1 MECQYLL
8 FIFFQKLQKRID
20 RSFYLLEGFFFL
32 DFPPYFTVAGEI
44 FTKIYWFYGEFF
56 TSLWSD
62 NYPFLLVIRQFFYA
76 LTHVYRIWKKDNAF
90 QLEKRY
96 LFCFTIFSISVRKQK
111 YMSNFMY
118 FGHPSW
124 IYTPKAKLCS
134 IWING
139 FLPFP
144 YKVYC
149 LFMFCPLVLI
159 FNPYKFEVIIL
170 SALSISF
177 IPISPS

>member
-20 RSFYLLEGFFFL
+20 WSFYLLEGFFFL

-44 FTKIYWFYGEFF
+44 FAKIYWFYGEFF

-76 LTHVYRIWKKDNAF
+76 LTHVYHIWKKDNAF

-96 LFCFTIFSISVRKQK
+96 LFCFTIFLFQLESKNIWAISCISGILVEYIHQRQ
-111 YMSNFMY
+111 NF
-118 FGHPSW
+118 
-124 IYTPKAKLCS
+124 
-134 IWING
+134 
-139 FLPFP
+139 
-144 YKVYC
+144 
-149 LFMFCPLVLI
+149 VL
-159 FNPYKFEVIIL
+159 YG
-170 SALSISF
+170 
-177 IPISPS
+177 

>member
-44 FTKIYWFYGEFF
+44 FAKIYWFYGEFF

-96 LFCFTIFSISVRKQK
+96 LFCFTIFLFQLESKNIWAISCISDILVEYIHQRQ
-111 YMSNFMY
+111 NF
-118 FGHPSW
+118 
-124 IYTPKAKLCS
+124 
-134 IWING
+134 
-139 FLPFP
+139 
-144 YKVYC
+144 
-149 LFMFCPLVLI
+149 VL
-159 FNPYKFEVIIL
+159 YG
-170 SALSISF
+170 
-177 IPISPS
+177 